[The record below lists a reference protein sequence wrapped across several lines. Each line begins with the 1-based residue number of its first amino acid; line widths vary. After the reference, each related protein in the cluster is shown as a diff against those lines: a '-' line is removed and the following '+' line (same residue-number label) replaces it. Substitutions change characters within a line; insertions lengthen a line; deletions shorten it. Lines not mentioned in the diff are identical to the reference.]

1 MDEERILD
9 KLSKIEGLLIG
20 ISIEI
25 PIVLFMMFYILKCEI
40 HKLKSRLQLLL

>member
-9 KLSKIEGLLIG
+9 KLRKIEGLLIG

-25 PIVLFMMFYILKCEI
+25 PIVLFMMFYYFEM
-40 HKLKSRLQLLL
+40 

>member
-20 ISIEI
+20 MCIEI
-25 PIVLFMMFYILKCEI
+25 PIVLFMMFYYFEM
-40 HKLKSRLQLLL
+40 

>member
-25 PIVLFMMFYILKCEI
+25 PIVLFMMLYYFEM
-40 HKLKSRLQLLL
+40 